1 MSVFDQHA
9 WDLQTGDVPAG
20 SGKLLGKADP
30 PPVKLLNETGKG
42 GFVLGCEHAGNR
54 IPKSLGTLGLSKVE
68 RTRHIAWDIGAARLT
83 EKLSE
88 KLDSPA
94 VLQSYSRLVFDCNRT
109 MDHSGAFVV
118 DADGSHV
125 TGNADL
131 TPVEKSKREAEIY
144 RPFHS
149 ALSALIDRRRWAGD
163 RFSYVAMHSFN
174 DVVRG
179 EKRPWQIGF
188 FYNQQSTMS
197 RFLIDWFRKNT
208 DHCVGDN
215 QPYSPLDG
223 VDHTLRVQAEVRSV
237 PYTMIEVRND
247 LLRSEKG
254 IAGWAAQLTQARRAF
269 EHYNDN

>member
-1 MSVFDQHA
+1 
-9 WDLQTGDVPAG
+9 
-20 SGKLLGKADP
+20 
-30 PPVKLLNETGKG
+30 
-42 GFVLGCEHAGNR
+42 
-54 IPKSLGTLGLSKVE
+54 
-68 RTRHIAWDIGAARLT
+68 
-83 EKLSE
+83 
-88 KLDSPA
+88 
-94 VLQSYSRLVFDCNRT
+94 
-109 MDHSGAFVV
+109 
-118 DADGSHV
+118 
-125 TGNADL
+125 
-131 TPVEKSKREAEIY
+131 
-144 RPFHS
+144 
-149 ALSALIDRRRWAGD
+149 
-163 RFSYVAMHSFN
+163 MHSFN

-254 IAGWAAQLTQARRAF
+254 IAGWAAQLTQALRAF